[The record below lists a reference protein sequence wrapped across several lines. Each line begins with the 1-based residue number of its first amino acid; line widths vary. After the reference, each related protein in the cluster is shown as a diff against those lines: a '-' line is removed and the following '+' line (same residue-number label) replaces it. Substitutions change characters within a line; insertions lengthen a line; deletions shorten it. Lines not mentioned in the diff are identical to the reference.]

1 MTKAEKYIRNQE
13 AIKTR
18 AIFAIF
24 KKQKALFIEKLLAL
38 QEKKAYSLKAVNDD
52 FIDPY
57 LDEIAKDVPEYLLT
71 VLPTIM
77 VEGASES
84 IARYIDLLP
93 DDYGLVFDLPGEPA
107 AEYLN
112 QLEDLMLSQRQGS
125 ILKTT
130 RDELRGII
138 ARGATEGSSYG
149 EIAKQ
154 IQETDPFVFS
164 KARANLISVNEIGR
178 AYGWA
183 NHQPALDLMAEG
195 YILEKE
201 WQTKHDD
208 KVRPNHVANE
218 KAGAI
223 PLMQAFPG
231 TGDQFAPSTRE
242 IRCRC
247 TSTHKIV
254 GIKTISGVQ
263 KIEKGTPVEAIKKL
277 FEILKK

>member
-1 MTKAEKYIRNQE
+1 MIYPYKYYAIMPTKAEKYIRNQE

-18 AIFAIF
+18 AIYAIF
-24 KKQKALFIEKLLAL
+24 KKQKALFIEKLEKL
-38 QEKKAYSLKAVNDD
+38 QEKKAYSLKEVNDD
-52 FIDPY
+52 FVDPY
-57 LDEIAKDVPEYLLT
+57 LDEIAPDVPEYLLT

-77 VEGASES
+77 EKGAEEA
-84 IARYIDLLP
+84 ILRYKDLLP
-93 DDYGLVFDLPGEPA
+93 DDYALNFDLPGEPA

-154 IQETDPFVFS
+154 IRETDPFVFS
-164 KARANLISVNEIGR
+164 KARANLIAVNEIGR

-183 NHQPALDLMAEG
+183 NHQPALDLMKQG

-208 KVRPNHVANE
+208 RVRPTHVENE
-218 KAGAI
+218 KAGSI
-223 PLMQAFPG
+223 PLMQPFP
-231 TGDQFAPSTRE
+231 
-242 IRCRC
+242 
-247 TSTHKIV
+247 
-254 GIKTISGVQ
+254 
-263 KIEKGTPVEAIKKL
+263 
-277 FEILKK
+277 